1 MKPLTREPIHVNGNA
16 AWPPPRTRHFRL
28 SQLTTFALLAGVF
41 AAALALVVALPLV
54 WPSQPFRFGPQPFAV
69 SSGRVQPGE
78 TLLVYVTRCNDS
90 RSSVV
95 IAWTR
100 EYERLSDGV
109 LLDDPGGL
117 RTVRSV
123 VPPGCQTVPSGVT
136 AALGT
141 LPPGQYRLRLRA
153 VVEDSGAAVEGQ
165 SAPFTLEH

>member
-1 MKPLTREPIHVNGNA
+1 MRPLTREPAQTNGHV
-16 AWPPPRTRHFRL
+16 AWPDRAPRRLRL

-41 AAALALVVALPLV
+41 AAVLAVVVALPLV
-54 WPSQPFRFGPQPFAV
+54 WPAQPFRFGAQPFAV
-69 SSGRVQPGE
+69 SSDRVQPGE
-78 TLLVYVTRCNDS
+78 TLLIYVPRCNDS

-123 VPPGCQTVPSGVT
+123 VPPGCQTVPSVVR

-153 VVEDSGAAVEGQ
+153 VVEDSGAIVEGQ
-165 SAPFTLEH
+165 SAPFTIER